1 MSKKLFLL
9 FISIVFIAAMGVGCK
24 GKRSVR
30 VVIEHN
36 YTWSMEM
43 IQGDSKLP
51 IVSDNETKTYPL
63 GDFNDKIIVD
73 AWKTNTQ
80 TARIYVKIIEDF
92 EPGFLYLATSE
103 VKHEVSEDD
112 FDRHV
117 IAYYDFGK
125 DGDDE
130 DK

>member
-9 FISIVFIAAMGVGCK
+9 FICAAFIAVMGVGCK

-30 VVIEHN
+30 VVVEHN

-51 IVSDNETKTYPL
+51 VISDNETRTYPL
-63 GDFNDKIIVD
+63 GDFKDKIIVD

-92 EPGFLYLATSE
+92 EPGFLYLASSE

-112 FDRHV
+112 INTHIV
-117 IAYYDFGK
+117 AYYDFGK
-125 DGDDE
+125 DEDE